1 MRDFATVFVY
11 GSLLKGLS
19 NHRTLGESPFL
30 GESRIRGFRM
40 IDLGAFPGLVYGK
53 SEIKG
58 EVYSVDS
65 ETLSRLDELEGNGR
79 FYTRELTGTASGS
92 AWVYVLPTE
101 TYGRHR
107 EVPDGDWR
115 KYKTEQ
121 DALSRERY
129 YAGC

>member
-1 MRDFATVFVY
+1 MKDFTNVFVY
-11 GSLLKGLS
+11 GSLMKGLS
-19 NHRTLGESPFL
+19 NHRTLEGSVFVGEA
-30 GESRIRGFRM
+30 RIRGFRM
-40 IDLGAFPGLVYGK
+40 VSLGAFPGLVCGN
-53 SEIKG
+53 SEIHG
-58 EVYSVDS
+58 EQYYVDPV
-65 ETLSRLDELEGNGR
+65 TLDRLDNLEGNGR
-79 FYTRELTGTASGS
+79 FYTRERVDTSFGR

-115 KYKTEQ
+115 KYKAEL